1 LWSPDGEWVSFR
13 SIVLDSAAVSQ
24 NGMAVGLGI
33 QLVRPDGTGERTVVS
48 GQIRGYRWLSGG
60 EGLLFAQGP
69 SDRADLWKTTLTGQ
83 STSLDLQVD
92 KNGST
97 FDLQTPSR

>member
-24 NGMAVGLGI
+24 GLAGGLGI

-48 GQIRGYRWLSGG
+48 GQIRGYRWLPGG
-60 EGLLFAQGP
+60 DGLIFAQGP
-69 SDRADLWKTTLTGQ
+69 SSHADLWETTLTGQ
-83 STSLDLQVD
+83 SSSLDLQVD
-92 KNGST
+92 SNGST
-97 FDLQTPSR
+97 FDWQTPSR